1 MEITNPTNAK
11 ITDGQTTKIVHMNRL
26 HHRAQPQ
33 HDSAQPNN
41 IPLNPWAP
49 PQIDHHVVTVLP
61 TPPRYPQRNRRPPDR
76 LQL

>member
-1 MEITNPTNAK
+1 MEITNPPNAK

-41 IPLNPWAP
+41 IPLNPWVA
-49 PQIDHHVVTVLP
+49 ISGK
-61 TPPRYPQRNRRPPDR
+61 N
-76 LQL
+76 